1 MKEHFESEIEK
12 QTQDGNDQKQK
23 KRRCEINVDQI
34 HSEKKV
40 QKNLENH
47 FRNEDKITAQ

>member
-34 HSEKKV
+34 HSEKKGTKKFRKSF
-40 QKNLENH
+40 QK
-47 FRNEDKITAQ
+47 